1 MTPRPTLVQRIAN
14 LLTPLEGFYAQ
25 SGLPIPT
32 VEPTPGETLPQP
44 YRSLL
49 VHDQDMTSTLEYYWS
64 CQLRV
69 RVLAVRR
76 NGDLLNRQVLLV
88 TDPGDRAV
96 EYGAIE
102 IDLGCFQPAAREEIV
117 ACRLP
122 LGSILRRH
130 AVAYVCRPGAF
141 FRIAPDS
148 ITSGAF
154 QVRADEPLYGRH
166 NMLMSPAGRRLAEVV
181 EILAPARPD
190 PGVPNPAHAEVRN
203 PKTTT

>member
-1 MTPRPTLVQRIAN
+1 MTPPPPLVQRIAN

-25 SGLPIPT
+25 SGVPIPA
-32 VEPTPGETLPQP
+32 VEPLPGDVLPQP

-49 VHDQDMTSTLEYYWS
+49 VHDQDMTSTLEHYWS
-64 CQLRV
+64 RPLRV

-76 NGDLLNRQVLLV
+76 DGDLLNRQVLLI
-88 TDPGDRAV
+88 TDPGDQAV

-102 IDLGCFQPAAREEIV
+102 IDLGCFQPAAREEII

-122 LGSILRRH
+122 LGAILRRH
-130 AVAYVCRPGAF
+130 AVAYICRPRAF

-148 ITSGAF
+148 ITSAAF
-154 QVRADEPLYGRH
+154 QVKAEEPLYGRH
-166 NMLMSPAGRRLAEVV
+166 NMLLDPAGRRLAEVV

-190 PGVPNPAHAEVRN
+190 PGAPNPAHAEVRS
-203 PKTTT
+203 PRTTS